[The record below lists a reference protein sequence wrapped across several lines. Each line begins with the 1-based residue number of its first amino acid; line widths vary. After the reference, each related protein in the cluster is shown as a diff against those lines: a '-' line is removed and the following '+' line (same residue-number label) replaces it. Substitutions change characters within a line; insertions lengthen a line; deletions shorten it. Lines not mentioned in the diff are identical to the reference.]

1 MWNFLWQQGPYDVLW
16 NENIYEKSLYLIL
29 LDSNYYVFIILRST
43 ILYVNRYL
51 YYRIFIWT

>member
-43 ILYVNRYL
+43 ILYVNR
-51 YYRIFIWT
+51 